1 MPPKQ
6 LIRSTHVATVTVIDP
21 DTKLPVEVEIR
32 KLESGPMVG
41 LDGAYLAQLDDASD
55 NPNSPYDDNA
65 SIIVPDDE
73 PPTGEPLRAKFY
85 NVPVWGSVEPS
96 LEGPYTTSEERDA
109 KAKEIHA
116 EQDDEAGLFW
126 LDIDNNGNPIVGA
139 FSNADFD
146 DEGDEDEGGDG
157 E

>member
-1 MPPKQ
+1 MPKRPTLLK
-6 LIRSTHVATVTVIDP
+6 SKFVATITVIDP
-21 DTKLPVEVEIR
+21 DTNLPVEVEIR
-32 KLESGPMVG
+32 KLENGPMLG

-55 NPNSPYDDNA
+55 NPNSPYDANTTV
-65 SIIVPDDE
+65 IVPDDE
-73 PPTGEPLRAKFY
+73 EKAGEPLRAKFY

-96 LEGPYTTSEERDA
+96 LDGPYATAELRDA
-109 KAKEIHA
+109 EAKKINA
-116 EQDDEAGLFW
+116 EADEEAGLFW

-146 DEGDEDEGGDG
+146 DEGEEAA